1 MSPRPFN
8 LNMKKLP
15 IRIWPTKIST
25 CVGIASWIPVIIWS
39 LDHGY
44 TISSVSG
51 RSMQPTFNPD
61 SNKLTRDIV
70 LLNRQAAISHKYK
83 RGDVILNGF
92 SAPDDPDKVITKRI
106 IALEGDTVF
115 TLPPYPDKFLRIP
128 NGHCWVEGDD
138 VYHSKDSNTFG
149 PVPLGLINAKVTY
162 ILWPLPRFGKVPHI
176 EKPGRVAIYAESS
189 AF

>member
-1 MSPRPFN
+1 FMPRFFSSYPT
-8 LNMKKLP
+8 
-15 IRIWPTKIST
+15 IRA

-83 RGDVILNGF
+83 RDLDWV

-149 PVPLGLINAKVTY
+149 P
-162 ILWPLPRFGKVPHI
+162 
-176 EKPGRVAIYAESS
+176 
-189 AF
+189 